1 MNRVDHM
8 NEIREWATV
17 LGVNG
22 GVFATVSLTELEL
35 GLKCLLLALSCVWS
49 AVRVVKLIK
58 DNE

>member
-1 MNRVDHM
+1 M

-22 GVFATVSLTELEL
+22 GVFATVSLTDLEL